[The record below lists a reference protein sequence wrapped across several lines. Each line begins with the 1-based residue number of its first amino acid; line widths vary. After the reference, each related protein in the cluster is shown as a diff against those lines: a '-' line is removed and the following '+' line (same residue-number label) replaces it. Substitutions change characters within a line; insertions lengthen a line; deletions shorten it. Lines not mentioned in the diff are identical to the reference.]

1 MHDRDRLRQIR
12 VLRERLEHLPASA
25 ERDWMLGEVRRRAV
39 DIESGSRAVP
49 LRPLVPEANEPEP
62 KPAPKPVPVPRR
74 TRPKPPLAVA
84 APRLTV
90 AAPSTAPLP
99 EGLLLCLDD
108 DVPVSPEPGRHR
120 TTAPWARGLRG

>member
-12 VLRERLEHLPASA
+12 VIRERLERLPASA

-39 DIESGSRAVP
+39 DVESGSRAVP
-49 LRPLVPEANEPEP
+49 LRPLIPDAGEPE
-62 KPAPKPVPVPRR
+62 PAPKPVPR
-74 TRPKPPLAVA
+74 RPKPPRVVA
-84 APRLTV
+84 TVAPSLPV

-108 DVPVSPEPGRHR
+108 DVLVSPEPGRHR